1 MDREIIYILAVV
13 NLTLG
18 FVLVYGCKIR
28 TGGEKGENK
37 ICLRQQTADDQESK
51 SFSAFR
57 KQLVTS
63 DIGPHDPLYI
73 YMRKPLRGIPPEGLI
88 CGLRRPPGRLRLFF

>member
-18 FVLVYGCKIR
+18 FVLVYGCKNPYR
-28 TGGEKGENK
+28 G
-37 ICLRQQTADDQESK
+37 
-51 SFSAFR
+51 R
-57 KQLVTS
+57 KRR
-63 DIGPHDPLYI
+63 